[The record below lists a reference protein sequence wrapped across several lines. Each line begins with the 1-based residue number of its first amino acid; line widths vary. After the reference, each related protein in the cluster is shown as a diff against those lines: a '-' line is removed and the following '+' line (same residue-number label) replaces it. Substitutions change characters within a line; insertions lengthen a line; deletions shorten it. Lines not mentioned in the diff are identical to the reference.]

1 MTPTRWHRFLQ
12 ILDGMCSISLF
23 PDPRFKIPDRTP
35 EEAIAESWEAVG
47 ESMRKVL
54 GDLEATIR
62 KENKHGPHL
71 RANPR
76 TRGDVE

>member
-1 MTPTRWHRFLQ
+1 MTRWQRFLQ
-12 ILDGMCSISLF
+12 ILDGICSISLF

-47 ESMRKVL
+47 ENMRKVI

-62 KENKHGPHL
+62 KETSDGQILRPH
-71 RANPR
+71 PR
-76 TRGDVE
+76 RSDGME